1 MPWKYVVA
9 YFLKNAIKPISLI
22 KLSMMLWCA
31 SGFDEEAMD
40 AELKRN
46 IYYSLVQKTPGP
58 LPVSEVIIHTLV
70 TDAL

>member
-1 MPWKYVVA
+1 
-9 YFLKNAIKPISLI
+9 
-22 KLSMMLWCA
+22 MMLWCA